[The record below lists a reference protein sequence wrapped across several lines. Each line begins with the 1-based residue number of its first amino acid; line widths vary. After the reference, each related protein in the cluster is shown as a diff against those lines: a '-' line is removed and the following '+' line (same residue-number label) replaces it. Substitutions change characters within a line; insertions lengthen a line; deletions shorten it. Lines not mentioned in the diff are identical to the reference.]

1 MNLNKVKIGEDEF
14 DFFVDLTAK
23 QKIEFLYDSQTMGAD
38 TALLK
43 QLAISDTEET
53 NEISGLQIIVQ
64 EMYLGQYL
72 LCMTRVGNYVSLNCD
87 NLKVIRS
94 VVRKLWLDGY
104 VLVKADGRKSEWDM
118 HRYFKSYHLVDVLS
132 PISLN

>member
-38 TALLK
+38 AALLK

-64 EMYLGQYL
+64 EMYVGQYL

-132 PISLN
+132 PISFN

>member
-38 TALLK
+38 AALLK

-64 EMYLGQYL
+64 EMYVGQYL

>member
-23 QKIEFLYDSQTMGAD
+23 QKIEFLYDSQTMGA
-38 TALLK
+38 AASLLK
-43 QLAISDTEET
+43 QLAISDAEDT

-64 EMYLGQYL
+64 EMYVGQYL

-87 NLKVIRS
+87 SLKVIRS

-104 VLVKADGRKSEWDM
+104 VLIKADGRKSEWDM

>member
-23 QKIEFLYDSQTMGAD
+23 QKIEFLYDSQTMCAD
-38 TALLK
+38 AALLK

-64 EMYLGQYL
+64 EMYVGQYL

>member
-38 TALLK
+38 AALLK

-64 EMYLGQYL
+64 EMYVGQYL

-118 HRYFKSYHLVDVLS
+118 HRYFKSYHLLHVLS